1 MPVKKIANSKLPI
14 ADSQK
19 KKTTKKAI
27 SHKPVASSLS
37 IPEFDLSG
45 KEVGTLSLPVA
56 LFGAKINKP
65 LLSQALRIYMSNNTG
80 HFGNTKTRGE
90 VRGSTRKVRAQKG
103 TGGAR
108 HGSIRA
114 HIFVG
119 GGVAFGPK
127 FRKIELELPLK
138 MKKAALIST
147 LSEKARDKAIIGIKG
162 LEKLTGKTKEMSK
175 IFEKMSLKNVLI
187 ISDKN
192 ENLQRAVKNIPA
204 SKSIEA
210 SQVNILD
217 LIKSKTIIINEPAIK
232 ILEERILK
240 IKE

>member
-1 MPVKKIANSKLPI
+1 MPVKKLEVKEKKAKTIK
-14 ADSQK
+14 K
-19 KKTTKKAI
+19 VTVKKTVIKKTVESNLA
-27 SHKPVASSLS
+27 
-37 IPEFDLSG
+37 IPEFDLNG
-45 KEVGTLSLPVA
+45 KEVGTLSLPIA

-127 FRKIELELPLK
+127 FRKIELDLPAK
-138 MKKAALIST
+138 MKKAAMISA
-147 LSEKARDKAIIGIKG
+147 LSQKAKDKEIISING
-162 LEKLTGKTKEMSK
+162 LEKLTGKTKEISE
-175 IFEKMSLKNVLI
+175 IFEKISLKSVLI
-187 ISDKN
+187 VSVKN
-192 ENLQRAVKNIPA
+192 EKLQRAVKNISTA
-204 SKSIEA
+204 KSV
-210 SQVNILD
+210 QPTQLNILE
-217 LIKSKTIIINEPAIK
+217 LIKFKTIIIDEQAVK
-232 ILEERILK
+232 KLEERILD